1 MDVRFGANAPVNGE
15 DLNALFSAAW
25 AGHKSREFGP
35 VLARSLTYICAFA
48 GDRLVGFV
56 NLAWDG
62 GAHAFLLD
70 PTVHPEFR
78 RQGIGSE
85 MVNKAV
91 SESRARGVEWVHVD
105 YEPALAAFYRRC
117 GFQPTSAGLIRLAGP
132 RALR

>member
-1 MDVRFGANAPVNGE
+1 MDVRFAANAPVNGE

-25 AGHKSREFGP
+25 PDHRSRDFGP
-35 VLARSLTYICAFA
+35 VLARSLTYVCAFA

-78 RQGIGSE
+78 RQGIGSGI
-85 MVNKAV
+85 VNKAV
-91 SESRARGVEWVHVD
+91 SECRERGVEWVHVD
-105 YEPALAAFYRRC
+105 YEPALAVFYRRC
-117 GFQPTSAGLIRLAGP
+117 GFRSTSAGLIRLAGP

>member
-1 MDVRFGANAPVNGE
+1 VNVRFAANPPVDGE
-15 DLNALFSAAW
+15 HLNALFSAAW
-25 AGHKSREFGP
+25 PGHKSRDFGP
-35 VLARSLTYICAFA
+35 VLARSLAYVCAFA

-91 SESRARGVEWVHVD
+91 SESRERGVEWVHVD
-105 YEPALAAFYRRC
+105 YEPVLAGFYRRC
-117 GFQPTSAGLIRLAGP
+117 GSQPTSAGLIRLAGP
-132 RALR
+132 RTLP